1 MQYFSK
7 DTFCTVIYH
16 DQTLNCRQ
24 SELFGAVNQAISYGQ
39 LPVIRITTGT
49 GMEQAHLELAIEL
62 GCQVLCKILCNNNW
76 CNFMCFQSYITI
88 TEGVNSFFDI
98 KLAVKDRTSQ
108 RRRDNFFLIFVD
120 VISNFNYN
128 RISEDA
134 LNC

>member
-7 DTFCTVIYH
+7 DNFCTVIYH
-16 DQTLNCRQ
+16 DQMLNSRQ
-24 SELFGAVNQAISYGQ
+24 CELFDAVNQAISYGQ

-62 GCQVLCKILCNNNW
+62 GCQVLCKLLCNNNW

-98 KLAVKDRTSQ
+98 KIAVKVRTSQ
-108 RRRDNFFLIFVD
+108 RRRDRLFLIFVEKM
-120 VISNFNYN
+120 SNLENNRFSEEAFN
-128 RISEDA
+128 
-134 LNC
+134 C